1 MLPNDPPPITPEGRR
16 AAERFRTIFFLIVAA
31 NIAIIAI
38 IIWQRQIAG
47 DALTSEEMDRVFA
60 KALVAYN
67 ARDRDGFLAFF
78 STNAQPRADAAFFDS
93 VILGEYH
100 RDFGTVTSSTL
111 DPARSSGKTRGY
123 DVACEKHPHEKLTAE
138 FIREDDTAKLLRWRM
153 ER

>member
-1 MLPNDPPPITPEGRR
+1 MLPNSSPEITPEGRR

-38 IIWQRQIAG
+38 ITWQHQIASE
-47 DALTSEEMDRVFA
+47 ALTSDEMDRVFA

-78 STNAQPRADAAFFDS
+78 STEAQPRADAAFFDS
-93 VILGEYH
+93 VIIGEYH
-100 RDFGTVTSSTL
+100 RDFGAITASTL
-111 DPARSSGKTRGY
+111 NSARTSGKTRGY
-123 DVACEKHPHEKLTAE
+123 DVACEKHPHEKLTVE

>member
-1 MLPNDPPPITPEGRR
+1 MPPNDSPTITPEGRR
-16 AAERFRTIFFLIVAA
+16 AAERIRTIFFLIAAA
-31 NIAIIAI
+31 NIVVVAI

-47 DALTSEEMDRVFA
+47 DALTADDMDRVFA

-67 ARDRDGFLAFF
+67 AQDRDGFLALF
-78 STNAQPRADAAFFDS
+78 SVKARPRADAAFFDS

-100 RDFGTVTSSTL
+100 RDFGAITASTL
-111 DPARSSGKTRGY
+111 DSARTSGTTRGY
-123 DVACEKHPHEKLTAE
+123 DVACEKHLREKLTVE